1 MREFQIR
8 DLAVSVAFGMLEFA
22 NGDILMLCLHR
33 SGERLGLAGQFLGFT
48 GAEHE

>member
-1 MREFQIR
+1 
-8 DLAVSVAFGMLEFA
+8 
-22 NGDILMLCLHR
+22 MLCLHR